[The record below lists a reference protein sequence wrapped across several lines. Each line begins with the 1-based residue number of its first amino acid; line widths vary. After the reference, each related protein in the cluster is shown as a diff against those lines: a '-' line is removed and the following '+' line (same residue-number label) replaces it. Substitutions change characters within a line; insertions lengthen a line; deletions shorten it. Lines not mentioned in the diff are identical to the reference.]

1 MLISRRERGR
11 GGESESIAL
20 VPELCMQTGMSDD
33 MRADFRLMM
42 ELGKLIKPSPGER
55 LNRCGQLIERIN
67 NDTNCNAV
75 VNEYGIRI
83 QNIPAK

>member
-11 GGESESIAL
+11 GGASESIAL

-55 LNRCGQLIERIN
+55 LNRCGQLLERIN
-67 NDTNCNAV
+67 GNAECQAV
-75 VNEYGIRI
+75 INE
-83 QNIPAK
+83 